1 MVSAV
6 PVREQ
11 GQVDI
16 PVEIQ
21 RRLKIKRGDM
31 VTFVETERGI
41 VIKSLD
47 EAADGLLE
55 DLRKQLNQRGIS
67 LDALLERCLQDGAAA
82 AAREFDISDSEKET
96 LLNALFMR
104 AQISLSRIQAEAK
117 LNGTDKLTDE
127 EIEAEI
133 QAVRREKQYA
143 DRP

>member
-21 RRLKIKRGDM
+21 PRLKIKRGDM
-31 VTFVETERGI
+31 VAFVETESGI
-41 VIKSLD
+41 VIKPLD